1 MPRKSKTTLIEAPS
15 VLSDPVPVQPVS
27 QPAAPTF
34 SSPAPVTNEPIV
46 ETKKP
51 VPKRTKKATADQS
64 SIPTPIPQPPPPI
77 AVPTEP
83 VPLRSEVEE
92 PAAPK
97 KGRAKKKALEVVSE
111 KPTETQ
117 THIEQLCP
125 IVCTPCIKEV
135 PNVDIP
141 LCVDTTEPPPCKS
154 EIEEEEEALNEKQ
167 PAKKRGRKP
176 KGGKIVQQLGD
187 YNAPVPPKPNI
198 ILHLKCYLKDLEET
212 NVLGDV
218 NVSAYQFSSNKQDL
232 GFDVLPSTNDM
243 ELNEYVAPEGLRT
256 HIIEEEPNAF
266 HQEEQREMPMI
277 LPHNDIQTEVGPA
290 SIMAKKVEQKE
301 LWKKLKILSHSLHM
315 NNNTD
320 KKSCCFWDTCE
331 FDNPP
336 VHIPKFCIKETYHV
350 YGVFCSPECAVAH
363 LMQENVDIS
372 VKFERYHLLN
382 FLYGK
387 IYNYDRNVKP
397 APDPHYLLSKYC
409 GNLTIQEYRSL
420 LRKERLYLV
429 VDKPITRIMP
439 ELHEDNDEFILNNK
453 IIQSNNIQMNKKANK
468 SSTKNV
474 FPEHFGFS

>member
-1 MPRKSKTTLIEAPS
+1 MPRKSKSTLIEAPA
-15 VLSDPVPVQPVS
+15 VLSDPVVS
-27 QPAAPTF
+27 HPPTF
-34 SSPAPVTNEPIV
+34 SSPVLPSANNEPIV

-51 VPKRTKKATADQS
+51 AAKRTKKVSTEETVVVNPPVVTQS
-64 SIPTPIPQPPPPI
+64 Q
-77 AVPTEP
+77 AQLA
-83 VPLRSEVEE
+83 PLRSENVE
-92 PAAPK
+92 PVK
-97 KGRAKKKALEVVSE
+97 KGRAKKKTVEVEVVE
-111 KPTETQ
+111 EHP
-117 THIEQLCP
+117 IEQLCP
-125 IVCTPCIKEV
+125 IVCTPCSKDV
-135 PNVDIP
+135 PSADIP
-141 LCVDTTEPPPCKS
+141 LIVDNTTGNIGLE
-154 EIEEEEEALNEKQ
+154 EEEEEAQTEKQ

-198 ILHLKCYLKDLEET
+198 ILHLKCYMKDLEEV

-218 NVSAYQFSSNKQDL
+218 NVSSYQFSSNKQDL
-232 GFDVLPSTNDM
+232 GFDVLPSTSEM
-243 ELNEYVAPEGLRT
+243 GLNEYVAPEGLT
-256 HIIEEEPNAF
+256 TQIIEDSREE
-266 HQEEQREMPMI
+266 EREEMPI
-277 LPHNDIQTEVGPA
+277 VLPHNELQTEVGGA
-290 SIMAKKVEQKE
+290 TITAKKVEQKE

-320 KKSCCFWDTCE
+320 KKSCCFWDTVE

-336 VHIPKFCIKETYHV
+336 VHIPKFCIKDTYHV

-453 IIQSNNIQMNKKANK
+453 IIQSNNIQSNKKSHK

>member
-1 MPRKSKTTLIEAPS
+1 M
-15 VLSDPVPVQPVS
+15 
-27 QPAAPTF
+27 
-34 SSPAPVTNEPIV
+34 
-46 ETKKP
+46 
-51 VPKRTKKATADQS
+51 
-64 SIPTPIPQPPPPI
+64 
-77 AVPTEP
+77 
-83 VPLRSEVEE
+83 
-92 PAAPK
+92 
-97 KGRAKKKALEVVSE
+97 
-111 KPTETQ
+111 
-117 THIEQLCP
+117 CP
-125 IVCTPCIKEV
+125 IVCTPCIKEAPTV
-135 PNVDIP
+135 EIP
-141 LCVDTTEPPPCKS
+141 MCVEKPGL
-154 EIEEEEEALNEKQ
+154 EEEEDSSEKQ

-212 NVLGDV
+212 NTMGDV
-218 NVSAYQFSSNKQDL
+218 NLSSYQFSSNKQDL
-232 GFDVLPSTNDM
+232 NFDVLPSTNEV
-243 ELNEYVAPEGLRT
+243 ELNAYVGPEGLT
-256 HIIEEEPNAF
+256 QHITEDVNAYCDEVQDEA
-266 HQEEQREMPMI
+266 HTI
-277 LPHNDIQTEVGPA
+277 LPHNALSDIQTEPSVSSA
-290 SIMAKKVEQKE
+290 NSKKIEQKE

-320 KKSCCFWDTCE
+320 KKSCCFWDTVE

-336 VHIPKFCIKETYHV
+336 VHIPKFCIKDTYHV

-387 IYNYDRNVKP
+387 IYNYDRNIKP
-397 APDPHYLLSKYC
+397 APDPHYLLSRYC

-453 IIQSNNIQMNKKANK
+453 IIQSNGIQSNKK
-468 SSTKNV
+468 SSKPSSKNV

>member
-1 MPRKSKTTLIEAPS
+1 M
-15 VLSDPVPVQPVS
+15 
-27 QPAAPTF
+27 
-34 SSPAPVTNEPIV
+34 
-46 ETKKP
+46 
-51 VPKRTKKATADQS
+51 
-64 SIPTPIPQPPPPI
+64 
-77 AVPTEP
+77 
-83 VPLRSEVEE
+83 
-92 PAAPK
+92 
-97 KGRAKKKALEVVSE
+97 
-111 KPTETQ
+111 
-117 THIEQLCP
+117 
-125 IVCTPCIKEV
+125 
-135 PNVDIP
+135 
-141 LCVDTTEPPPCKS
+141 
-154 EIEEEEEALNEKQ
+154 
-167 PAKKRGRKP
+167 
-176 KGGKIVQQLGD
+176 
-187 YNAPVPPKPNI
+187 
-198 ILHLKCYLKDLEET
+198 KDLEEA

-218 NVSAYQFSSNKQDL
+218 NVSSYQFSSNKQDL
-232 GFDVLPSTNDM
+232 GFDVLPSTSEM
-243 ELNEYVAPEGLRT
+243 GLNEYVAPEGLTT
-256 HIIEEEPNAF
+256 HIIENSREE
-266 HQEEQREMPMI
+266 EREEMPMV
-277 LPHNDIQTEVGPA
+277 LPHNELQTDVGVA
-290 SIMAKKVEQKE
+290 TTAAKKVEQKE

-320 KKSCCFWDTCE
+320 KKSCCFWDTVE

-336 VHIPKFCIKETYHV
+336 VHIPKFCIKDTYHV

-453 IIQSNNIQMNKKANK
+453 IIQSNGIQSNKKSSK
-468 SSTKNV
+468 SSSKNV